1 MQTTDEQSPRA
12 CLRAV
17 RFGRGQKPARTAPN
31 SLLEADEQDSSA
43 QLLRT
48 RVTSSQSRQ
57 PAGSVMVSCEVPA
70 GFVMILCEVP
80 ACCVIV
86 LRPHSPHLHLP
97 VTRNKGSRQSRVPA
111 AALPFHAKVFTPLGV
126 TKQHT
131 HPKSHPKPP
140 SAAPKGG
147 TQRGA
152 PPAPPPLA
160 PSPEDP
166 NPTRRNPFFKVG
178 SRALKQG
185 DPRGAAPPCPA
196 AHRRGSGALPGDP
209 PQLRAPPPFR
219 GQDPCGDGGSP
230 ASPPEGRALA

>member
-43 QLLRT
+43 QLLET
-48 RVTSSQSRQ
+48 RVTSSQKRQ

-86 LRPHSPHLHLP
+86 LPPHSPHLHLP

-126 TKQHT
+126 TKQRT

-178 SRALKQG
+178 SRALRQG